1 MAIESATPELNSE
14 DIAAL
19 LEALRKSNRPITTA
33 ELVAALREAA
43 ANR

>member
-1 MAIESATPELNSE
+1 MAKQTGTPELNSE

-19 LEALRKSNRPITTA
+19 LEALRRSDQPMTTQD
-33 ELVAALREAA
+33 LVAALRAA